1 MSKVVGF
8 VLLLMGLLAGPG
20 VTRSAEANCVLTS
33 AGGVKCWGANLG
45 DGTLNTSATPV
56 MCPG

>member
-1 MSKVVGF
+1 MNKVVGF
-8 VLLLMGLLAGPG
+8 TLFLIGLLVGPG
-20 VTRSAEANCVLTS
+20 ATHSAEANCVLTS